1 MIKAP
6 QGTQA
11 VGPDPTLPKS
21 VLHHPNLQAIMNV
34 APESAKG
41 SKMAVAKLKH
51 PKEDRLERLAER
63 VANEI
68 NERAAKMT
76 PEERAKADSETAK
89 IATQVR
95 RRTP

>member
-1 MIKAP
+1 
-6 QGTQA
+6 
-11 VGPDPTLPKS
+11 
-21 VLHHPNLQAIMNV
+21 
-34 APESAKG
+34 
-41 SKMAVAKLKH
+41 MAVAKLKY

-76 PEERAKADSETAK
+76 PEDRAEADSETAK